1 MLETKA
7 ALPFMKKLL
16 LLLFATLLLAS
27 CYTTHDKSQVPKPD
41 DLIVRDTLIHLL
53 AEIEL
58 IESAIRDK
66 QNLGHEIDD
75 LNEAFYATVFKKY
88 NVSREQFN
96 RSMDYY
102 KQNLEEMDDIYE
114 DVISRL
120 SVIESQIQNE

>member
-1 MLETKA
+1 
-7 ALPFMKKLL
+7 MKKILFL
-16 LLLFATLLLAS
+16 IFATLLLTS
-27 CYTTHDKSQVPKPD
+27 CYTSHEKTLLAKPD
-41 DLIVRDTLIHLL
+41 DLIIRDSLINLL

-88 NVSREQFN
+88 NVSKEQFN

-102 KQNLEEMDDIYE
+102 KQDLNEMNDIYE
-114 DVISRL
+114 DVITRL
-120 SVIESQIQNE
+120 SVIESEVQHE